1 MIKKMYGK
9 MKESTIF
16 GLYGRIGRSIKK
28 VVGTWKDVDGADIL
42 DIDGNRIQIRWE
54 QRD

>member
-1 MIKKMYGK
+1 MIKKIYGK

-28 VVGTWKDVDGADIL
+28 VTGAWKDIDGEDIL
-42 DIDGNRIQIRWE
+42 DIDGNRILITGE
-54 QRD
+54 QQD